1 MLFFANPAP
10 VASLL
15 SLEDPSGRVEF
26 SFDTLAEDEGIAA
39 NLRACGLESDVEAV
53 LSYDGEAVELLT
65 FLSPDSS
72 PTTVATTTEGDDVET
87 AEAGS
92 STEAVV
98 AAIVVILLL
107 AAGGGAFA
115 FYVLRIRKDGRGV
128 AGDEEAGVVEEK
140 KGEKEEG
147 EKELKEEAKEEEQNE
162 EENKADVE
170 GENEAEAVPEKV
182 AIEDEVAK
190 DVVESEAELK
200 SKLSALEDVEGVKM
214 IDDSINEGKEDEEEK
229 QKIRS
234 DEKVDV

>member
-1 MLFFANPAP
+1 MLFLANPAP

-15 SLEDPSGRVEF
+15 SLQDPSGRVEF
-26 SFDTLAEDEGIAA
+26 SVDTLDEGVAA
-39 NLRACGLESDVEAV
+39 NLRACGLEKDIEAV

-65 FLSPDSS
+65 FLTPDSS
-72 PTTVATTTEGDDVET
+72 PTTSSTSTEDDDVEM

-107 AAGGGAFA
+107 AASGGAFA
-115 FYVLRIRKDGRGV
+115 FSVLKLRKDGRSV
-128 AGDEEAGVVEEK
+128 GDEEAGVT
-140 KGEKEEG
+140 EG
-147 EKELKEEAKEEEQNE
+147 EKEKEGEKERREEEEAEEEAKEEEE
-162 EENKADVE
+162 EKKEEVDGEKEAD
-170 GENEAEAVPEKV
+170 AVPEKV
-182 AIEDEVAK
+182 AIDVDDEVAK

-214 IDDSINEGKEDEEEK
+214 IDDSINEGKDEEEK
-229 QKIRS
+229 QQIRS